1 MELKQMFF
9 DLVLIVLTSIN
20 RTFMEL
26 KLQNLA
32 TSQATSQSINRT
44 FMELKLQPL
53 KLYPLCLCVLIEPLW
68 N

>member
-44 FMELKLQPL
+44 FMELKLL
-53 KLYPLCLCVLIEPLW
+53 